1 MADYLWNMA
10 SKKTAVRKGAKP
22 SAEGKAM
29 DRAFKLA
36 TKKALKEAFKVRRT
50 IMIERD
56 GWLVMVNKAGKVV
69 RRVKRLSKPEVA
81 GA

>member
-1 MADYLWNMA
+1 
-10 SKKTAVRKGAKP
+10 
-22 SAEGKAM
+22 M